1 MSGWAG
7 GFPMRD
13 QLPSHNR
20 YSYSPIV
27 ERPRFPWP
35 GGRRL
40 AVYFAIGLEH
50 YAFGEGLVEDLV
62 PGVPAP
68 DVLNTSWREY
78 GERVGAWRVLEMF
91 RVADVPL
98 TVLLNSA
105 VCTHAPQL
113 VAAFAQA
120 GSEFIAHGHS
130 NSDSLNG
137 MTEEEEAAYIAT
149 VAERIEAATGTR
161 PAGWAS
167 PWIAETPR
175 TPEMLVGAG
184 YRYVCDWTMD
194 DQPVALRTE
203 GGALLSMPYS
213 QELNDSSAMI
223 GRHVGPREFA
233 EMVIDQFDEMLATP
247 GDEPLVMSV
256 ILHSFIIGQP
266 FRLRA
271 FRRAFEHILCHRDAI
286 WLTNP
291 AAIADHWERQ
301 MLTLGEQGETCQ
313 KARPDM
319 SGETGN
325 GVSAA
330 QGCR

>member
-1 MSGWAG
+1 
-7 GFPMRD
+7 MRD

-27 ERPRFPWP
+27 ERPRFSWP

-40 AVYFAIGLEH
+40 AVYFALGLEH

-68 DVLNTSWREY
+68 DVLNSSWREY
-78 GERVGAWRVLEMF
+78 GERVGAWRVLDMF
-91 RVADVPL
+91 RRSAVPL
-98 TVLLNSA
+98 NVLLNSA

-113 VAAFAQA
+113 VDAFARA

-137 MTEEEEAAYIAT
+137 MAEEEETAYVTT
-149 VAERIEAATGTR
+149 VADRIEAATGKR
-161 PAGWAS
+161 PLGWAS
-167 PWIAETPR
+167 PWIAETPK
-175 TPEMLVGAG
+175 TPEILVGAG

-194 DQPVALRTE
+194 DQPVTLRTDR
-203 GGALLSMPYS
+203 GPLLSMPYS

-271 FRRAFEHILCHRDAI
+271 FRRAFKHILRHRNEI

-291 AAIADHWERQ
+291 AAIADHWNDK
-301 MLTLGEQGETCQ
+301 MLTLGDQDETCQ
-313 KARPDM
+313 KARPDTN
-319 SGETGN
+319 GEIDH

-330 QGCR
+330 EGSR

>member
-1 MSGWAG
+1 
-7 GFPMRD
+7 MRD
-13 QLPSHNR
+13 QLPTHGR
-20 YSYSPIV
+20 YDYSPIID
-27 ERPRFPWP
+27 RPSFQWP

-40 AVYFAIGLEH
+40 AVYFALGLEH

-68 DVLNTSWREY
+68 DVLNSSWREY

-91 RVADVPL
+91 RGYGVPL
-98 TVLLNSA
+98 NVLLNSA
-105 VCTHAPQL
+105 VCSHAPAL
-113 VAAFAQA
+113 VEAFVRA

-130 NSDSLNG
+130 NSDSLSG
-137 MTEEEEAAYIAT
+137 MSAAEEAAYI
-149 VAERIEAATGTR
+149 VAVADRIEQATGRR

-175 TPEMLVGAG
+175 TPELLLAAG
-184 YRYVCDWTMD
+184 YRYLCDWTMD
-194 DQPVALRTE
+194 DQPVRLRTAN
-203 GGALLSMPYS
+203 GPLLSMPYS

-223 GRHVGPREFA
+223 GRHVGPHEFSD
-233 EMVIDQFDEMLATP
+233 MVIDQFDEMLATP

-271 FRRAFEHILCHRDAI
+271 MRRAIAHIAQHRDKI

-291 AAIADHWERQ
+291 GAIADHY
-301 MLTLGEQGETCQ
+301 
-313 KARPDM
+313 D
-319 SGETGN
+319 
-325 GVSAA
+325 A
-330 QGCR
+330 QV

>member
-1 MSGWAG
+1 
-7 GFPMRD
+7 MRD
-13 QLPSHNR
+13 PLPSHNR
-20 YSYSPIV
+20 YTYSPIV
-27 ERPRFPWP
+27 ERPRVAWP

-40 AVYFAIGLEH
+40 AVYFALGLEH

-68 DVLNTSWREY
+68 DVLNSSWREY
-78 GERVGAWRVLEMF
+78 GERVGAWRVLDVF
-91 RVADVPL
+91 RTADVPL
-98 TVLLNSA
+98 NVLLNAA
-105 VCTHAPQL
+105 VCSHAPQL
-113 VAAFAQA
+113 VAAFARA

-137 MTEEEEAAYIAT
+137 MGAQEEAAY
-149 VAERIEAATGTR
+149 VAGVADRIQTATGQR
-161 PAGWAS
+161 PIGWAS
-167 PWIAETPR
+167 PWIAETPQ
-175 TPEMLVGAG
+175 TPETLVAAG

-194 DQPVALRTE
+194 DQPVALRTDN
-203 GGALLSMPYS
+203 GPLLAMPYS

-233 EMVIDQFDEMLATP
+233 DMIIDQFDEMLATP

-271 FRRAFEHILCHRDAI
+271 FRRAFEHILRHRDAI
-286 WLTNP
+286 WLTTP
-291 AAIADHWERQ
+291 AAIADHWDRKV
-301 MLTLGEQGETCQ
+301 LTLGERDKTCQ
-313 KARPDM
+313 KARPDTN
-319 SGETGN
+319 GETEH

-330 QGCR
+330 KGSR

>member
-1 MSGWAG
+1 
-7 GFPMRD
+7 MRD

-20 YSYSPIV
+20 YNYSPIV
-27 ERPRFPWP
+27 ERPCFPWP

-40 AVYFAIGLEH
+40 AVYFALGLEH

-68 DVLNTSWREY
+68 DVLNSSWREY
-78 GERVGAWRVLEMF
+78 GERVGAWRVLDMF
-91 RVADVPL
+91 REVGVPL

-113 VAAFAQA
+113 VDAFKRA
-120 GSEFIAHGHS
+120 GSEFVAHGHS

-137 MTEEEEAAYIAT
+137 MTAQEEAAYLT
-149 VAERIEAATGTR
+149 MVADRIEAATGQR
-161 PAGWAS
+161 PVGWAS

-175 TPEMLVGAG
+175 TPELLVQTG

-194 DQPVALRTE
+194 DQPIALRTDN
-203 GGALLSMPYS
+203 GPLLSMPYS

-233 EMVIDQFDEMLATP
+233 DMVIDQFDEMLTTP

-256 ILHSFIIGQP
+256 ILHSFIMGQP

-271 FRRAFEHILCHRDAI
+271 FRRAFEHILRHREVI

-291 AAIADHWERQ
+291 SAIADHWNSK
-301 MLTLGEQGETCQ
+301 MLTLGERDKTCQ

-319 SGETGN
+319 NGETDHGI
-325 GVSAA
+325 SAA
-330 QGCR
+330 EGSR